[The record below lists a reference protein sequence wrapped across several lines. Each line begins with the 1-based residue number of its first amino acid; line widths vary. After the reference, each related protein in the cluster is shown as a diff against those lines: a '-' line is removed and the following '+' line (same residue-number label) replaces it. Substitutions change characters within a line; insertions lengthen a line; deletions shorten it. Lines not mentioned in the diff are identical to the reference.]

1 MLIRKKIKFLMVLI
15 SGIFFWISG
24 ASQTLSLQDA
34 ISIALK
40 NSLNI
45 EVLRNNVEIN
55 SINNHIG
62 VAGGL
67 PVVTG
72 TVSDNEQVSNVQQ
85 KLYNGTN
92 ITRNGTAGNTLN
104 SGVNASLLLYNGSRV
119 VSTKRRLENLELQS
133 QQYLNSQIQNEAA
146 AVITAY
152 FDVVRQESYMKT
164 IDTSIAVSKK
174 RLEIVKTQQNVGM
187 ANNADLFQSQLDLNS
202 LIQSKQSQ
210 QLIIDQSK
218 TELLLLLSLKPDSV
232 INVSDTILVD
242 KTIALGDVLN
252 GLTNNAD
259 IAAADEQVK
268 INELI
273 SKETLAQRYPSLRV
287 NTSYSYNRSKIS
299 AGNFLLNQSNGV
311 NGGLSLS
318 IPIYNGSVYKRQQR
332 IADIN
337 TKNATL
343 QKDILLRDYTANV
356 VKTYQAYSANLQ
368 QIETQQKNVVLA
380 NQLLNLVLLRF
391 QLRQATILEVEQAQ
405 QSFENASYTLTNLSF
420 AAKSAE
426 IELKRL
432 ANQIK
437 F

>member
-1 MLIRKKIKFLMVLI
+1 
-15 SGIFFWISG
+15 
-24 ASQTLSLQDA
+24 
-34 ISIALK
+34 
-40 NSLNI
+40 
-45 EVLRNNVEIN
+45 
-55 SINNHIG
+55 
-62 VAGGL
+62 
-67 PVVTG
+67 
-72 TVSDNEQVSNVQQ
+72 
-85 KLYNGTN
+85 
-92 ITRNGTAGNTLN
+92 
-104 SGVNASLLLYNGSRV
+104 
-119 VSTKRRLENLELQS
+119 
-133 QQYLNSQIQNEAA
+133 
-146 AVITAY
+146 
-152 FDVVRQESYMKT
+152 MKT

>member
-426 IELKRL
+426 VELKRL

>member
-1 MLIRKKIKFLMVLI
+1 MVLI

-34 ISIALK
+34 ISIALR

-337 TKNATL
+337 TKNAAL

-426 IELKRL
+426 VELKRL

>member
-1 MLIRKKIKFLMVLI
+1 MVLI